1 LWETHTLGIFG
12 KCQYVDVDVVDYQV
26 TDYMDDLVYS
36 SGGIGRCTDRIQFYA
51 EGGEH
56 TLEVQGYY
64 LDHGDLVLGWEA
76 VCEDLEVD
84 GIHTPLYDCKVWRVR
99 GGQPQNID
107 EDDDGGVDVR
117 RL

>member
-1 LWETHTLGIFG
+1 
-12 KCQYVDVDVVDYQV
+12 VDVVDYQV